1 MSQTPVSFLGTWDS
15 ETALPTQSVRKRLE
29 QSTAPIEPWDSPDP
43 ICPCWEVDAFC
54 WPEVVLK
61 LQEVNSESMRRVS
74 QHLATSNRAG
84 LKTLAV
90 TSGER
95 GVGRSTVSMHLARA
109 ASQAGL
115 KVALVD
121 ADLQHPSLID
131 QLQIDAPNSWHLCVT
146 EKLSIDE
153 AAVCSIEEKITIFP
167 LTEPQP
173 LSLLK
178 SEGDRMAKF
187 VQRLAKDFD
196 LVILD
201 SCVLTKESQ
210 SLVGYQTPESLHAA
224 IVVVDA
230 ELSANDLLENACS
243 ALRALGIHSVG
254 VVENFRP

>member
-1 MSQTPVSFLGTWDS
+1 MSQTPLSFLGPWDTDTAVTAQS
-15 ETALPTQSVRKRLE
+15 ARNPVKQPALPE
-29 QSTAPIEPWDSPDP
+29 EPWDATEPVS
-43 ICPCWEVDAFC
+43 PCWEVDAFC

-74 QHLATSNRAG
+74 QHLAASNRAG
-84 LKTLAV
+84 LKVLAV
-90 TSGER
+90 TGGER
-95 GVGRSTVSMHLARA
+95 GVGRTTVSMHLARA

-131 QLQIDAPNSWHLCVT
+131 QLQIDAPNSWYQCIT
-146 EKLSIDE
+146 DRLSMDE
-153 AAVCSIEEKITIFP
+153 AAVYSLEENIAIFP
-167 LTEPQP
+167 LTEPKPMSVLESQG
-173 LSLLK
+173 S
-178 SEGDRMAKF
+178 RMAKF
-187 VQRLAKDFD
+187 VERLAKDFD

-201 SCVLTKESQ
+201 SCVLSKQST

-230 ELSANDLLENACS
+230 ELSANDRLQDACY
-243 ALRALGIHSVG
+243 ALKTMGIESVG

>member
-1 MSQTPVSFLGTWDS
+1 MSQTPISFLGSWD
-15 ETALPTQSVRKRLE
+15 TD
-29 QSTAPIEPWDSPDP
+29 STVPQPSSRNPLKQTLAPEEPWDSPNP
-43 ICPCWEVDAFC
+43 LSPSWEVDAFC

-61 LQEVNSESMRRVS
+61 LQEVNTESMRRVS
-74 QHLATSNRAG
+74 QHLAASNRSG
-84 LKTLAV
+84 LKILAV

-131 QLQIDAPNSWHLCVT
+131 QLQIDAPNSWHQCIT
-146 EKLSIDE
+146 DGLSMDE
-153 AAVCSIEEKITIFP
+153 AAVSSVEENIAIFP

-173 LSLLK
+173 ISMLQQH
-178 SEGDRMAKF
+178 GMRMARF
-187 VQRLAKDFD
+187 VERLAKDYD

-201 SCVLTKESQ
+201 SCLLTKEST
-210 SLVGYQTPESLHAA
+210 SLVGYETPASLHAA
-224 IVVVDA
+224 IVVIDS
-230 ELSANDLLENACS
+230 ELSANDRLEDACC
-243 ALRALGIHSVG
+243 ALKTMGIHSVG

>member
-1 MSQTPVSFLGTWDS
+1 MSQTPISFLGPWDTDS
-15 ETALPTQSVRKRLE
+15 ALPTQGVRKQIERA
-29 QSTAPIEPWDSPDP
+29 TAPEEPWDSPEP
-43 ICPCWEVDAFC
+43 ISPCWEVDAFC

-61 LQEVNSESMRRVS
+61 LQEVNTESMRRVS
-74 QHLATSNRAG
+74 QHLAASNHAG
-84 LKTLAV
+84 LKVLAV

-131 QLQIDAPNSWHLCVT
+131 QLQIDAPNSWHQCIT
-146 EKLSIDE
+146 DRLSMDE
-153 AAVCSIEEKITIFP
+153 AAVCSVEENIAIFP

-173 LSLLK
+173 IALLE
-178 SEGDRMAKF
+178 SEGSRTARF
-187 VQRLAKDFD
+187 VERLAKDYD

-201 SCVLTKESQ
+201 SCVLGKESKL
-210 SLVGYQTPESLHAA
+210 LVGYETPESLHAA

-230 ELSANDLLENACS
+230 ELSANDRLQDACG
-243 ALRALGIHSVG
+243 ALIDLGIRSVG